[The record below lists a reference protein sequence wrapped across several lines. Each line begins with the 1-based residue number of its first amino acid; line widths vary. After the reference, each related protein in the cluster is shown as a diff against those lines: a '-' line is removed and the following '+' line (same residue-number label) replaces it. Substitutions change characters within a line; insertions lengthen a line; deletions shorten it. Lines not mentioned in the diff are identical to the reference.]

1 MTQRKWIPTVINML
15 EQSGMR
21 SVDIELKL
29 QRKFRHA
36 PSARSITAALNGD
49 MRFCQIGE
57 AHNCSLFKKKSHLV
71 KVWGLRGIKYSEV
84 DPYERQ

>member
-15 EQSGMR
+15 EKCGMR

-29 QRKFRHA
+29 QQKFRHA

-49 MRFCQIGE
+49 MRFFQIGE
-57 AHNCSLFKKKSHLV
+57 AHNCSLFKQKSHLV
-71 KVWGLRGIKYSEV
+71 KVWGLCGNKYSESE
-84 DPYERQ
+84 PYDRI